1 MTTLAQIA
9 QNKKQQAR
17 AAFIDAAWAGQTP
30 DRLAEL
36 ASDAGMEPAAAD
48 AIIAR
53 IAEARADMQS
63 AGDVVRLRRAATKT
77 KAHADA
83 TRSQAEA
90 QIAKLESEAD
100 AASFDAENAQRELNA
115 AESAARRVLAVY
127 DEGLLPASR
136 VPKEVLGLME
146 RREHERK
153 AHEAEGAKCAAFN
166 QRNRIRD
173 DVERLERDLRNLSIS
188 RDQQEQE
195 ARLKDEFERAKA
207 ALAAAEARLTDAE
220 RAHAKARNGL

>member
-1 MTTLAQIA
+1 MTSIAQIA
-9 QNKKQQAR
+9 QNKKLRAR
-17 AAFIDAAWAGQTP
+17 TSFIESAWAGEAA

-36 ASDAGMEPAAAD
+36 AAEAGMEPGDAD
-48 AIIAR
+48 EILAR
-53 IAEARADMQS
+53 ITEARADMK
-63 AGDVVRLRRAATKT
+63 AAEGIATLRRAGAKA

-90 QIAKLESEAD
+90 QIAKLESAAD
-100 AASFDAENAQRELNA
+100 AASFEAENSQRELNA

-136 VPKEVLGLME
+136 VPKEVLALME
-146 RREHERK
+146 RREHECK
-153 AHEAEGAKCAAFN
+153 ASEAEATKCAAFN

-173 DVERLERDLRNLSIS
+173 DVERLERDLRNLPIS

-195 ARLKDEFERAKA
+195 ARLNGEIERAKA
-207 ALAAAEARLTDAE
+207 ALAAAETRLTDTE
-220 RAHAKARNGL
+220 RAHTKARQGL

>member
-48 AIIAR
+48 AIITR
-53 IAEARADMQS
+53 IAETRADMQS
-63 AGDVVRLRRAATKT
+63 AGDIVRLRRSATKT

-90 QIAKLESEAD
+90 QIAKLESAAD
-100 AASFDAENAQRELNA
+100 AASFDAENAQRELNS

-136 VPKEVLGLME
+136 MPKEVLALMA
-146 RREHERK
+146 RREHERN
-153 AHEAEGAKCAAFN
+153 ASEAEATKCAAFN

-173 DVERLERDLRNLSIS
+173 EVERLERDLRTLPIS
-188 RDQQEQE
+188 RDRKEQE
-195 ARLKDEFERAKA
+195 ARLNGEIDRAKS
-207 ALAAAEARLTDAE
+207 ALAAAETRLTDAE
-220 RAHAKARNGL
+220 RSHDKARKAL

>member
-1 MTTLAQIA
+1 MTTLAKIA
-9 QNKKQQAR
+9 QNKKQHAR
-17 AAFIDAAWAGQTP
+17 AAFIDAAWAEEAP
-30 DRLAEL
+30 DRLAAL

-48 AIIAR
+48 AMIAR

-90 QIAKLESEAD
+90 QIAKLESAAD

-136 VPKEVLGLME
+136 VPKEVLALME

-153 AHEAEGAKCAAFN
+153 ASEAEATKCAAFN
-166 QRNRIRD
+166 QRNRLRD
-173 DVERLERDLRNLSIS
+173 EVERLERDLRTLPIS
-188 RDQQEQE
+188 RDRKEQE
-195 ARLKDEFERAKA
+195 ARLNGEIDRAKA
-207 ALAAAEARLTDAE
+207 ALAAAETRLTDAE
-220 RAHAKARNGL
+220 RAHAKARKGL

>member
-1 MTTLAQIA
+1 MTTLAKIA
-9 QNKKQQAR
+9 QNKKQHAR
-17 AAFIDAAWAGQTP
+17 AAFIDAAWAEEAP
-30 DRLAEL
+30 DRMAAL

-48 AIIAR
+48 AMIAR

-63 AGDVVRLRRAATKT
+63 AGDVVRLRRSATKS

-90 QIAKLESEAD
+90 QIAKLESAAD

-136 VPKEVLGLME
+136 VPKEVLALME

-153 AHEAEGAKCAAFN
+153 ASEAEATKCAAFN
-166 QRNRIRD
+166 QRNRLRD
-173 DVERLERDLRNLSIS
+173 EVERLERDLRTLPIS
-188 RDQQEQE
+188 RDRKEQE
-195 ARLKDEFERAKA
+195 ARLNGEIDRAKA
-207 ALAAAEARLTDAE
+207 ALAAAETRLTDAE
-220 RAHAKARNGL
+220 RAHAKARKGL

>member
-1 MTTLAQIA
+1 MTTLAKIA

-17 AAFIDAAWAGQTP
+17 AAFIDAAWAEEAP
-30 DRLAEL
+30 DHLAAL

-48 AIIAR
+48 AMIAR

-63 AGDVVRLRRAATKT
+63 AGDVVRLRRSATKT

-90 QIAKLESEAD
+90 QIAKLESAAD

-136 VPKEVLGLME
+136 VPKEVLALME

-153 AHEAEGAKCAAFN
+153 ASEAEATKCAAFN

-173 DVERLERDLRNLSIS
+173 EVERLERDLRNLPIS

-195 ARLKDEFERAKA
+195 ARLKDELERAKA
-207 ALAAAEARLTDAE
+207 ALAAAETRLTDAE
-220 RAHAKARNGL
+220 RAHAKARKVL

>member
-1 MTTLAQIA
+1 MTTLAKIA
-9 QNKKQQAR
+9 QNKKQHAR
-17 AAFIDAAWAGQTP
+17 AAFIDAAWAEEAP
-30 DRLAEL
+30 ARLAAL

-48 AIIAR
+48 AMIAR

-63 AGDVVRLRRAATKT
+63 AGDVVRLRRSATKS

-90 QIAKLESEAD
+90 QIAKLESAAD

-136 VPKEVLGLME
+136 VPKEVLALME

-153 AHEAEGAKCAAFN
+153 ASEAEATKCAAFN
-166 QRNRIRD
+166 QRNRLRAE
-173 DVERLERDLRNLSIS
+173 VERLERELQYLPIS
-188 RDQQEQE
+188 RDRKEQE
-195 ARLKDEFERAKA
+195 ARLNAEIERAKA
-207 ALAAAEARLTDAE
+207 ALAAAESRLSDAE
-220 RAHAKARNGL
+220 RAHAKARSAL